1 MAQMTSL
8 LNVVNS
14 VQKDALIVGYPKL
27 KPTLQLGN
35 GQRWKSLKDDRTYYA
50 DTPSNTMGH
59 IAKAYNCK
67 HCAVC

>member
-8 LNVVNS
+8 LNVENS

-27 KPTLQLGN
+27 KPTLQLEN
-35 GQRWKSLKDDRTYYA
+35 GQRWESLKEERTYYA

-59 IAKAYNCK
+59 IANACHCK
-67 HCAVC
+67 F

>member
-27 KPTLQLGN
+27 KPTLQLRES
-35 GQRWKSLKDDRTYYA
+35 QHCKSLRDDRTYYA
-50 DTPSNTMGH
+50 DTPSNKMGH
-59 IAKAYNCK
+59 IANACYRKRYTIC
-67 HCAVC
+67 